1 MNLFTRAFYISG
13 RNAALAHSRPEY
25 GIEIYY
31 YEGRDNR
38 PCALYFAGKA
48 VNPNIK
54 LATFTIIILVNK
66 SFRIACSPG

>member
-1 MNLFTRAFYISG
+1 MQSTNIRGYQGGSLGSSLHR
-13 RNAALAHSRPEY
+13 EY
-25 GIEIYY
+25 TG
-31 YEGRDNR
+31 
-38 PCALYFAGKA
+38 